1 MSSYASHAF
10 PMLQISVQ
18 KFSHATKC
26 WSKKFLHASHP
37 SLAIKMLSWNGTH
50 AFHALPCFEACCP
63 LLPMLSHARKSRCIS
78 IPCFPCFTL
87 RSDGEP
93 KHGKHGNHG
102 PTMVIP
108 WFPCFVPCFFTR
120 VLLQSKTLSRQ
131 LIVSYICQYHKFVY
145 NSCSICLKSLSDSY
159 SMVFH

>member
-1 MSSYASHAF
+1 MLPMLSPCCKFQSKNF
-10 PMLQISVQ
+10 PMLRNVDPKS
-18 KFSHATKC
+18 FSM
-26 WSKKFLHASHP
+26 LP
-37 SLAIKMLSWNGTH
+37 ILPLAIKMLSWNGTH